1 MADKIKVFALGGL
14 DERGKNLYVVEVN
27 NDIFVFDCGLSYP
40 HKSIPGV
47 DAIIPNC
54 DYLYQNKN
62 RIKAYI
68 ISHAHDDNMGALP
81 YVYMEAP
88 AVVVTSPFT
97 ARKIE
102 LYTKRLGLKVNYK
115 FDYVLKSGEKDI
127 GGRKF
132 IFSSVT
138 HSVPFSYAFS
148 LITDQGQIVY
158 TSDFIIDFNNIPDAF
173 KMNTKELL
181 KSTNYETLLLLADS
195 SNANLVGYATP
206 KYMLT
211 PHIHD
216 LFEMSKGRIFIACYG
231 QNVMHIN
238 EIMSLC
244 AKNNKTVIFAK
255 TAIGEDYTKLFSEFK
270 DQGFENKVKFE
281 KFENI
286 NRVSEKDLVVLL
298 VGEGSDLYSQVVD
311 FANGN
316 FSSIPLRFS
325 ENDTFVLDCPPVPN
339 NETTYVSSI
348 DEVYKTG
355 CKVLKL
361 SKKEIVTMHPCQEDI
376 KTLLTLFKPKYYM
389 PVNGLYSDMMANA
402 KIALNINKKLNYSN
416 IFVLD
421 NGMCISGENGT
432 LKVDYKNKIDTGD
445 VLIDGSDI
453 GNVGNNVIEERN
465 RLSGD
470 GVVIMGVTVSSKN
483 KTIVAGPDV
492 QMRGFVFL
500 KDSENILHTITDLF
514 LDQVSVYLTGYY
526 DDTPIEDKIIDRI
539 ARYIRKE
546 TGKSPV
552 IIPAIVDLDK

>member
-14 DERGKNLYVVEVN
+14 DERGKNLYVVEVDD
-27 NDIFVFDCGLSYP
+27 DIFVFDCGLSYP

-54 DYLYQNKN
+54 DYLYKNKK

-88 AVVVTSPFT
+88 ASVVTSPFT
-97 ARKIE
+97 ARRIE
-102 LYTKRLGLKVNYK
+102 LYTKKLGLKVNYK
-115 FDYVLKSGEKDI
+115 FDYVLKSGEKKV

-148 LITDQGQIVY
+148 LVTDQGQIVY

-181 KSTNYETLLLLADS
+181 KSTNYETLLLLSDS
-195 SNANLVGYATP
+195 SNANVMGYATP
-206 KYMLT
+206 RYMLT

-244 AKNNKTVIFAK
+244 VKNNKTVIFAK
-255 TAIGEDYTKLFSEFK
+255 TNAGEDYIKLFNEFK
-270 DQGFENKVKFE
+270 EQGFESKVKFE

-298 VGEGSDLYSQVVD
+298 VGEGSELYKQVVD
-311 FANGN
+311 FANGS
-316 FSSIPLRFS
+316 FSSISLKFN
-325 ENDTFVLDCPPVPN
+325 EQDTFVLDCPPVPN

-355 CKVLKL
+355 CQVIKFSRKD
-361 SKKEIVTMHPCQEDI
+361 IITMHPCQEDI

-389 PVNGLYSDMMANA
+389 PINGLYSNMMANA

-421 NGMCISGENGT
+421 NGMFITGENGT

-470 GVVIMGVTVSSKN
+470 GVVIMGVTVSSKQ
-483 KTIVAGPDV
+483 KAIIAGPDV

-500 KDSENILHTITDLF
+500 KDSENILHTITQLF
-514 LDQVSVYLTGYY
+514 LDQVDVYLTGYY
-526 DDTPIEDKIIDRI
+526 EDTPIEDKIVDRI

-546 TGKSPV
+546 TGKCPV

>member
-27 NDIFVFDCGLSYP
+27 DDIFVFDCGLSYP

-54 DYLYQNKN
+54 AYLYQNKK

-88 AVVVTSPFT
+88 APVVTSPFT

-115 FDYVLKSGEKDI
+115 FDYVLKSGEKEI

-132 IFSSVT
+132 IFASVT
-138 HSVPFSYAFS
+138 HSIPFSYAFS
-148 LITDQGQIVY
+148 LVTDQGQIVY
-158 TSDFIIDFNNIPDAF
+158 TSDFIIDFNNIPDEF

-195 SNANLVGYATP
+195 SNANSVGYATP
-206 KYMLT
+206 RYMLT

-255 TAIGEDYTKLFSEFK
+255 SSVGEDYIRLYNEFK
-270 DQGFENKVKFE
+270 DKGFENKVKFE

-286 NRVSEKDLVVLL
+286 NRVSDKDLVVLL
-298 VGEGSDLYSQVVD
+298 VGEGSELYSQVVD
-311 FANGN
+311 FANGH
-316 FSSIPLRFS
+316 FSSISLRFN

-339 NETTYVSSI
+339 NETTYVASI

-355 CKVLKL
+355 CNVLKF
-361 SKKEIVTMHPCQEDI
+361 SRKDIVTMHPCQEDI
-376 KTLLTLFKPKYYM
+376 KTVLTLFKPKYYM
-389 PVNGLYSDMMANA
+389 PVNGLYSNMMANA

-421 NGMCISGENGT
+421 NGMCVTGENGT

-514 LDQVSVYLTGYY
+514 LNQVDIYLTGYH